1 MAEIKVYALT
11 TCPHCKKAVEYL
23 KKIGADFETIYIDK
37 LEGEERKK
45 VAEEVHKISGSYSVP
60 LIVKGDKF
68 VLGYV
73 VDKLRELIKQ

>member
-1 MAEIKVYALT
+1 MAEIRVYALT
-11 TCPHCKKAVEYL
+11 TCPHCKKAIEYL
-23 KKIGADFETIYIDK
+23 RKSGVDFETIYIDE

-45 VAEEVHKISGSYSVP
+45 VVEEVNKISGSYSVP

-73 VDKLRELIKQ
+73 EGRIRELLE